1 MEQNQRRTA
10 QEWGDIFSDWRKS
23 GESQRGYC
31 RREGIPISAFG
42 YWHRKLERHGE
53 QRRLVRVGSLPLLPG
68 AGRNGFTARA
78 GGIQVDLSGQES
90 EELLVKV
97 FRALKGVS

>member
-1 MEQNQRRTA
+1 MEQNQRKIA
-10 QEWGDIFSDWRKS
+10 QEWDEILSDWRKS

-31 RREGIPISAFG
+31 RREGISISAFG
-42 YWHRKLERHGE
+42 YWYRKLSREGE
-53 QRRLVRVGSLPLLPG
+53 QHRLVKVNSLPLLPG
-68 AGRNGFTARA
+68 VGRNGLTARA

-97 FRALKGVS
+97 FRALKAVS